1 MKALI
6 VVFMGGAYVL
16 FVLIINLRITKLHEA
31 ETLILKH
38 HYTTPYCGTIYAMS
52 LNGRVLSAGH
62 RTDGDVLH
70 SRQREPSAS
79 VRLSRILH
87 SERDSRGRCRATGAG
102 LKRER
107 EIPTEGPRFSGLNK
121 VSDRRTY
128 IMWLEQ
134 RV

>member
-1 MKALI
+1 M
-6 VVFMGGAYVL
+6 
-16 FVLIINLRITKLHEA
+16 HEP

-52 LNGRVLSAGH
+52 LSGRVLSAGH

-79 VRLSRILH
+79 VRLSGILH
-87 SERDSRGRCRATGAG
+87 SERDSRGRCGAAGAG

-107 EIPTEGPRFSGLNK
+107 EREVPTEGPHFSDLNK
-121 VSDRRTY
+121 VSDRRT
-128 IMWLEQ
+128 
-134 RV
+134 

>member
-1 MKALI
+1 M
-6 VVFMGGAYVL
+6 
-16 FVLIINLRITKLHEA
+16 HED

-38 HYTTPYCGTIYAMS
+38 HYTASYCETISLLS

-79 VRLSRILH
+79 VRLSGILH
-87 SERDSRGRCRATGAG
+87 PERDSRGRCGATGAG

-121 VSDRRTY
+121 VSDRRTE
-128 IMWLEQ
+128 IMRLEQ